1 MNPFQ
6 AMVLRVARSVTA
18 SMSPSERKKMVM
30 DLYKRFKGQGDASIK
45 GGKHQIMLATE
56 DYATVVLEDADD
68 AELNRIYTKYDVA
81 NWLKK
86 FGKTATEFA
95 TPEALEKYLKSHPNA
110 DKSKHSV
117 KKDVSYVPKRHPD
130 EVRKEVNSLSPAK
143 MKEEISKLPA
153 KSKAR
158 FEEVHGQLGHI
169 KDEHDRNR
177 GALHQV
183 KGEENYEKVETER
196 KPKKKAATAAGR
208 VAEAH
213 SVRWMQEAAENLNK
227 ASGRLIDAEGYMGG
241 TLDLLVEALK
251 FIKAA
256 NVDISDDDT
265 RDLEREMASLIRQA
279 DSDSRGIVNQIRE
292 LRAKVKD
299 AREQYGDEITWEL
312 QHPNGE

>member
-1 MNPFQ
+1 
-6 AMVLRVARSVTA
+6 
-18 SMSPSERKKMVM
+18 MSPSERKKMVM

-86 FGKTATEFA
+86 FEKKATEFA
-95 TPEALEKYLKSHPNA
+95 TPEALAKYLKSHPNA

-143 MKEEISKLPA
+143 MKEEIEKLPA
-153 KSKAR
+153 QSKAR
-158 FEEVHGQLGHI
+158 FEEVHKSLGHI

-196 KPKKKAATAAGR
+196 KSKKSATAAGR
-208 VAEAH
+208 VADAH
-213 SVRWMQEAAENLNK
+213 SVRWMQEAAANLTK
-227 ASGRLIDAEGYMGG
+227 AAGRLSDAESYLGG
-241 TLDLLVEALK
+241 SLDLLVEGLSLVK
-251 FIKAA
+251 SA
-256 NVDISDDDT
+256 NSDISDDDT
-265 RDLEREMASLIRQA
+265 RALEREMVSLIRQV
-279 DSDSRGIVNQIRE
+279 DSDSKSHVNQIRE
-292 LRAKVKD
+292 LLSKVKE
-299 AREQYGDEITWEL
+299 AREQYGDEIAWEL
-312 QHPNGE
+312 QHPNGV